1 MFPVQPLLHPCD
13 TTTSKQAAAIDLWC
27 VPSIRFEKMSLVSKL
42 ENEAVESVEEL
53 IEALV
58 NAAVE
63 IRNTEQSLRLALKR
77 VHEGEELESVLM
89 MVQPAGLRQALNDA
103 LELVNQHRHV
113 TRLKVF
119 ELALER
125 GHSIADLG
133 RAWGI
138 SRQLASRYIKETSDS
153 QKKRPNKG
161 SKDDG

>member
-1 MFPVQPLLHPCD
+1 MSPV
-13 TTTSKQAAAIDLWC
+13 S
-27 VPSIRFEKMSLVSKL
+27 RM

-58 NAAVE
+58 DAGTE

-77 VHEGEELESVLM
+77 VSEGEELESVLTM
-89 MVQPAGLRQALNDA
+89 LQPAGLRQALNDA
-103 LELVNQHRHV
+103 LDVVNQRRHV

-133 RAWGI
+133 RVWGI
-138 SRQLASRYIKETSDS
+138 SRQLASRYVRENAES
-153 QKKRPNKG
+153 QAEL
-161 SKDDG
+161 

>member
-1 MFPVQPLLHPCD
+1 MDARQPLLHPRERSASGGADWSIAGC
-13 TTTSKQAAAIDLWC
+13 A
-27 VPSIRFEKMSLVSKL
+27 PSIRFEKMSPVSKL

-77 VHEGEELESVLM
+77 VNEGEELEAVLM

-103 LELVNQHRHV
+103 LELVNQRRHI

-138 SRQLASRYIKETSDS
+138 SRQLASRYIKETSGS
-153 QKKRPNKG
+153 QKKGPGKG
-161 SKDDG
+161 AKRDG

>member
-1 MFPVQPLLHPCD
+1 VGRTPSIHG
-13 TTTSKQAAAIDLWC
+13 C
-27 VPSIRFEKMSLVSKL
+27 VPSIRFEKMSPVSKL

-53 IEALV
+53 IEALA

-77 VHEGEELESVLM
+77 VNEGEELESVLM

-103 LELVNQHRHV
+103 LELVNQRRHA

-153 QKKRPNKG
+153 HKQRPNKG
-161 SKDDG
+161 PRDDG